1 MEFKKCTINGVSYGR
16 AYTEAYVGLRK
27 RQGIDVESESRRE
40 KEGIKRDRE
49 IMIKKLLDL
58 SENSQFYPEDITFV
72 SREFVEDLAGAHGEE
87 QRNCC
92 QHFMLALALCH
103 SVLTEK
109 NKLDP
114 NKLDIKAQSPDEAA
128 LVTTARDMGF
138 SFLGKTKTG
147 MIVEIQG
154 VQKEFQNL
162 NILEFN

>member
-1 MEFKKCTINGVSYGR
+1 MYNNGVSYGR

-87 QRNCC
+87 QRNYC
-92 QHFMLALALCH
+92 QHFMLASALCH

-109 NKLDP
+109 NKFDP
-114 NKLDIKAQSPDEAA
+114 NKLDLKAHSPDEAT

-147 MIVEIQG
+147 MIVEIQS
-154 VQKEFQNL
+154 VQKEFQIL
-162 NILEFN
+162 NILGFN